1 MTTTTNVETLI
12 PNTEDIYTADIRDFF
27 ITVASLVSNDFMGI
41 SVEAEQSKPLAS
53 AHLKKI
59 YQSYKHKLTKS
70 ENITRAFIASTYH
83 LPSLDINNPSK
94 EWLWVA
100 KLCHLLIYFSQ
111 NELPNRISET
121 TAEARKWMNP
131 TSSNHEIWQHCY
143 LTLQADTL
151 QAMYRN
157 FENYR
162 DELESKNNVELKAFS
177 KIYRTIDFAF
187 NNKSSITRT
196 SSGRKQTKQSKI
208 DAPKIILIIK

>member
-59 YQSYKHKLTKS
+59 YQSYKHKLTKP

-83 LPSLDINNPSK
+83 LPNLDVVNPGK

-121 TAEARKWMNP
+121 TAEARKWMN
-131 TSSNHEIWQHCY
+131 
-143 LTLQADTL
+143 
-151 QAMYRN
+151 
-157 FENYR
+157 
-162 DELESKNNVELKAFS
+162 
-177 KIYRTIDFAF
+177 
-187 NNKSSITRT
+187 
-196 SSGRKQTKQSKI
+196 
-208 DAPKIILIIK
+208 